1 MAADARRATEACA
14 GVPDGTSSGPRERNA
29 ADAARCGV
37 AAVSARWRLLLDG
50 PGAGPW
56 NMAIDE
62 VLLRSAQRGAAP
74 TLRFY
79 SWDGAW
85 LSLGFAQPLEAERRA
100 ACRAAGV
107 GIVRRAT
114 GGRAVLHGADLTY
127 AVAAPAAALP
137 AGLDATYARI
147 GAALHRALAAL
158 GIPAEPAPRPEACAR
173 GGFDCFEAPA
183 AHEICAEGR
192 KLAGSAQR
200 RAGGGVLQHGSLR
213 LAPDPE
219 AARAAAGFVQEGA
232 TSLAELGF
240 TLAAEHVR
248 AACIGAFASELPA
261 EFEEGT
267 LDRVELAE
275 ARELASR
282 CSSGLDGPIPWGI
295 SRQSFAG
302 R

>member
-1 MAADARRATEACA
+1 M
-14 GVPDGTSSGPRERNA
+14 
-29 ADAARCGV
+29 
-37 AAVSARWRLLLDG
+37 SARWRLLLDD

-56 NMAIDE
+56 NMAVDE
-62 VLLRSAQRGAAP
+62 ALLRSAQRGAAP

-79 SWDGAW
+79 SWNGAW
-85 LSLGFAQPLEAERRA
+85 LSLGFAQPLDPERRA
-100 ACRAAGV
+100 ACLAAGV

-137 AGLDATYARI
+137 AGLDATYHRI
-147 GAALHRALAAL
+147 GSALHQALAAL
-158 GIPAEPAPRPEACAR
+158 GVPAEPAPRPEAAGR

-183 AHEICAEGR
+183 AHEVCAGGR

-200 RAGGGVLQHGSLR
+200 RAAGGVLQHGSLR
-213 LAPDPE
+213 LGPDPE
-219 AARAAAGFVQEGA
+219 GARAAAGLAQEGA

-240 TLAAEHVR
+240 ALAPERVR
-248 AACIGAFASELPA
+248 AACIDAFASVLPA
-261 EFEEGT
+261 ELEVGT

-275 ARELASR
+275 ARELAIR
-282 CSSGLDGPIPWGI
+282 CSDGLSGPIPWGI
-295 SRQSFAG
+295 SRQPFAG